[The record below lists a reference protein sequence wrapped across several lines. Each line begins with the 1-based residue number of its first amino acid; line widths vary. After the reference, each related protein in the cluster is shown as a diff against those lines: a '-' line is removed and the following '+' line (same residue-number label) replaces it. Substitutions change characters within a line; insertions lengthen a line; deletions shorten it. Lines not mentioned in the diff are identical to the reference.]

1 MSTPSLSELKAR
13 NEFYKKDS
21 IIPQRVLKSGR
32 KKKHHITF
40 GSDTWLVP
48 TKSGY
53 LCICDTGSNGAALKT
68 SYKLRNAQMVCSPY
82 SGTTHWLGNTNR
94 TNDQHEAD
102 VLNQLAKMEKK
113 S

>member
-13 NEFYKKDS
+13 SEFYKKGS
-21 IIPQRVLKSGR
+21 IIPQRVLKTER
-32 KKKHHITF
+32 KKKHHVTF

-53 LCICDTGSNGAALKT
+53 MCICDTGEHGSAIKLTSLKNVN
-68 SYKLRNAQMVCSPY
+68 LICSPY
-82 SGTTHWLGNTNR
+82 SGVTYWVGNSHQTA
-94 TNDQHEAD
+94 DQHENY
-102 VLNQLAKMEKK
+102 VLELLTKLEKK

>member
-1 MSTPSLSELKAR
+1 MTTLSELKAR
-13 NEFYKKDS
+13 NEFYKKGS
-21 IIPQRVLKSGR
+21 IIPQRVLKSER

-53 LCICDTGSNGAALKT
+53 LCICDTGEHGSAVKF
-68 SYKLRNAQMVCSPY
+68 SYKLRNAQMVGSPY
-82 SGTTHWLGNTNR
+82 SGATHWVGNTNR
-94 TNDQHEAD
+94 TNDQHENY
-102 VLNQLAKMEKK
+102 VLELLTKLEKT